1 VVTTTRLVGRTAGAA
16 GQERTQAEV
25 FATIVTRGPLSR
37 RDIARLTG
45 LSQST
50 ITKVVKPMLEDG
62 YVIEDKEQSDGPGR
76 PMIPLRV
83 NNESHYVVGAKI
95 AQRELVAVVTDP
107 QAQILASAR
116 RKRVGR
122 TPSAAAKELADLIAG
137 LLDEHPEFRQRV
149 EGLGV
154 GLGGHVDSRTG
165 VLHYSPILGWRDVAI
180 AALLEEATGL
190 YTIAENDVN
199 ALAVA
204 EQWFGAGR
212 DAATFAV
219 VTVGVGVGAAF
230 VVDHELVHGAS
241 GLAGELGH
249 IVIDPSG
256 DLCGCGNRGCLETIA
271 SQGAILGAIAKASG
285 KRVGTLAAAAARARA
300 GEPAAVRAFEDAGK
314 ALGRGIA
321 IVQTL
326 LNPERVILSG
336 EGVIASDLLLTSL
349 VRSLGTSAFSSAS
362 ADCEIVTRPLEDETW
377 ARGAASNVL
386 RHLIAR
392 PHGGRAASV
401 IRQRG

>member
-1 VVTTTRLVGRTAGAA
+1 VATTRLVGRAIGAE

-50 ITKVVKPMLEDG
+50 ITKVVKPMLALG
-62 YVIEDKEQSDGPGR
+62 YVVEEKEQAAGPGR
-76 PMIPLRV
+76 PVIPLRV
-83 NNESHYVVGAKI
+83 NNDSHYVVGAKI

-116 RKRVGR
+116 RKRSGR
-122 TPSAAAKELADLIAG
+122 SPAAAAAELAELIDG
-137 LLDEHPEFRQRV
+137 LLDERPEFREKV

-154 GLGGHVDSRTG
+154 GLGGHVDSRVG
-165 VLHYSPILGWRDVAI
+165 MLHYSPILGWRDVAI
-180 AALLEEATGL
+180 AALLEDATGL
-190 YTIAENDVN
+190 FTVAENDVN

-204 EQWFGAGR
+204 EQWFGAGQ
-212 DAATFAV
+212 DLATFAV
-219 VTVGVGVGAAF
+219 VTVGAGIGAAF
-230 VVDHELVHGAS
+230 VVDHELLHGAS
-241 GLAGELGH
+241 GVAGELGH
-249 IVIDPSG
+249 VVIEPEG
-256 DLCGCGNRGCLETIA
+256 ERCGCGNRGCLETIA
-271 SQGAILGAIAKASG
+271 SERAILAAIAQESG
-285 KRVGTLAAAAARARA
+285 KRVGSLAAAARRARA
-300 GEPAAVRAFEDAGK
+300 GDPAAVHAFERAGA

-321 IVQTL
+321 VVLNLI
-326 LNPERVILSG
+326 NPERVILSG
-336 EGVIASDLLLTSL
+336 EGLAASDLLLESL
-349 VRSLGTSAFSSAS
+349 TDSLARSAFSSAS

-392 PHGGRAASV
+392 PVNGRAASV
-401 IRQRG
+401 IHTRR

>member
-1 VVTTTRLVGRTAGAA
+1 VATPTRLVGRVVRAE

-50 ITKVVKPMLEDG
+50 ITKVVKPMLELG
-62 YVIEDKEQSDGPGR
+62 YVVEEKERAAGPGR
-76 PMIPLRV
+76 PIIPLRV
-83 NNESHYVVGAKI
+83 NNDSHYVIGAKI

-116 RKRVGR
+116 RKRSGR
-122 TPSAAAKELADLIAG
+122 PPAAAVAELASLIDE
-137 LLDEHPEFRQRV
+137 LLDERPEFRDRV

-154 GLGGHVDSRTG
+154 GLGGHVDSRDGT
-165 VLHYSPILGWRDVAI
+165 LHYSPILGWRDVPI
-180 AALLEEATGL
+180 ASLLEEATGL
-190 YTIAENDVN
+190 FTVAENDVN

-212 DAATFAV
+212 DLATFAV
-219 VTVGVGVGAAF
+219 VTVGAGIGAAF
-230 VVDHELVHGAS
+230 VVDHELLHGAS
-241 GLAGELGH
+241 GVAGELGH
-249 IVIDPSG
+249 VVIEPEG
-256 DLCGCGNRGCLETIA
+256 ERCTCGNRGCLETIA
-271 SQGAILGAIAKASG
+271 SERAILEAVSRESG
-285 KRVGTLAAAAARARA
+285 KRSGSLAAAARRARA
-300 GEPAAVRAFEDAGK
+300 GEPAAARAFERAGA

-321 IVQTL
+321 VVLNLI
-326 LNPERVILSG
+326 NPERVILSG
-336 EGVIASDLLLTSL
+336 EGLAVSDLLFESLTDAL
-349 VRSLGTSAFSSAS
+349 AKSAFSSAS

-392 PHGGRAASV
+392 PVDGRAASV
-401 IRQRG
+401 IRQRR